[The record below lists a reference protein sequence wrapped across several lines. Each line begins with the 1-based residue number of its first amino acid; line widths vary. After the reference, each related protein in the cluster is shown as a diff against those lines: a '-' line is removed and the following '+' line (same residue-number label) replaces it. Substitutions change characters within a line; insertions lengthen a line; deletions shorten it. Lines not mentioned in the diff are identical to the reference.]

1 VWLREAL
8 LYLLCQV
15 AAVLYH
21 LAYLLYLSWE
31 LVSVL
36 DWDDWVLDRDRSP
49 TEMTQFRTQ
58 LTRFW
63 TETIRTVSV
72 LDQDNQTISVLD
84 WDNIRTISV
93 LDQDNQTISVL
104 DWVVSVED
112 RHINSITTRTIIH
125 NVSLA
130 YHYSIKRSLNQN
142 IFVKYSNK
150 QRHIYLLTIEHN
162 NSNKTIIHFARHFR
176 ITAC

>member
-1 VWLREAL
+1 M
-8 LYLLCQV
+8 Q
-15 AAVLYH
+15 
-21 LAYLLYLSWE
+21 LLYLSWE

-36 DWDDWVLDRDRSP
+36 DRDRSP
-49 TEMTQFRTQ
+49 TQLTQFWTQ
-58 LTRFW
+58 LTQFW

-112 RHINSITTRTIIH
+112 RYINSITIRTIIH

-130 YHYSIKRSLNQN
+130 YHYPIKRSLNQN

-150 QRHIYLLTIEHN
+150 QRHIYLLKIEHN

-176 ITAC
+176 ITACQYCKRMLLNKHTGYYYGKVTEHAAS